1 MVKRLPSV
9 PAWLAARVRARLLGL
24 AAGRA
29 PYPPWRG
36 LGLTLAA
43 VVLLTGAAVAGLGLR
58 RPPAQAPALPT
69 VAMALQ
75 GFGVRPGYLVYRG
88 GPPPTRLPTQVSSR
102 GGERPT
108 PIAPTPA
115 STPTPKKVSTYEVA
129 PGDTLSTLAARFGIS
144 TETILWA
151 NGLGS
156 RATLQP
162 GQELTIPPV
171 SGVLHKVQR
180 GDTLYDIA
188 LAYSVPL
195 EKIAEANALE
205 DPDRLTVDQLLV
217 IPGGRPLPPPTP
229 RPVVA
234 PPTLAP
240 VPTLSADVAGKGGE
254 VVAIATRY
262 LGYAYVYAGS
272 SPATGFDCSGFT
284 QYIYGQA
291 GLPIAR
297 DLWGQLSAGPAVKES
312 ELLPGDLVFF
322 QNTYQ
327 AGLSHVGIYVGGGN
341 FIHAS
346 SPTRGVCY
354 DSLGAAYWVA
364 HYYAASRPWQ

>member
-9 PAWLAARVRARLLGL
+9 PAWLAARVRIRLRSLVV
-24 AAGRA
+24 GRA

-43 VVLLTGAAVAGLGLR
+43 AALGAGAAVAGLGLR
-58 RPPAQAPALPT
+58 RPPAQALPT
-69 VAMALQ
+69 AAVALQ
-75 GFGVRPGYLVYRG
+75 GFGVRPGYLVYHG
-88 GPPPTRLPTQVSSR
+88 GPPPARPPTQVSSR

-108 PIAPTPA
+108 PIPPTPT
-115 STPTPKKVSTYEVA
+115 STPTPKKISTYRVA
-129 PGDTLSTLAARFGIS
+129 AGDTVAGLAERFGVS
-144 TETILWA
+144 AETVLWA
-151 NGLGS
+151 NGLQSGAS
-156 RATLQP
+156 LQP

-171 SGVLHKVQR
+171 SGVLHKVRR

-188 LAYSVPL
+188 QAYGVGM
-195 EKIAEANALE
+195 ERIVEANALE
-205 DPDRLTVDQLLV
+205 NPDRLAVDQLLA

-229 RPVVA
+229 RPLLA

-240 VPTLSADVAGKGGE
+240 APILSAEATGKGAE
-254 VVAIATRY
+254 IVAIAARY
-262 LGYAYVYAGS
+262 LGYAYVYGGS

-284 QYIYGQA
+284 QYVYGQA

-297 DLWGQLSAGPAVKES
+297 DLWGQLAAGPAVKQG

-322 QNTYQ
+322 HDTYE

-354 DSLGAAYWVA
+354 DSLGTAYWVA
-364 HYYAASRPWQ
+364 HYYAASRPWR